1 MAQTGSVGF
10 SDHPDLSSS
19 SWSHH
24 IQHKNSNNKPES
36 LIRNQ
41 TNCGIMWSGNN
52 PSVINHITFLLILK
66 NVNISIDLT
75 MFYNVNTL
83 TQSVPA
89 VAIQQITNWQPRSP
103 YYILL
108 TDESW
113 HHDGGDNIMYL
124 LCSMAHKLILKK

>member
-1 MAQTGSVGF
+1 
-10 SDHPDLSSS
+10 
-19 SWSHH
+19 
-24 IQHKNSNNKPES
+24 
-36 LIRNQ
+36 
-41 TNCGIMWSGNN
+41 
-52 PSVINHITFLLILK
+52 
-66 NVNISIDLT
+66 

-124 LCSMAHKLILKK
+124 LCSMAHKLVLKK